1 MKEMLSNR
9 RNKKLRKNI
18 PIDQQIVALNK
29 EEMEIKREMLKK
41 MELQDQQ
48 FSCSME
54 ALQENMSNLTN
65 ILSQSIQMMTASFN
79 PNLFQY
85 RQVNHYQELYHQQT
99 GSNTQSIADIGKVN
113 PLSRSILPAQTKR

>member
-54 ALQENMSNLTN
+54 ALQENMSNFTN

-79 PNLFQY
+79 PNIFQY